1 MILPNP
7 RILEEMSALMA
18 GDEDDIR
25 AAGLMAQAESFARG
39 AMIAIEELAEG
50 GYEDEANS
58 LMAWLSD
65 ALEEL

>member
-7 RILEEMSALMA
+7 RILGEMSALMA

-25 AAGLMAQAESFARG
+25 AAGIMASAESFARG
-39 AMIAIEELAEG
+39 AMIAIEELAES

-65 ALEEL
+65 ALRAI